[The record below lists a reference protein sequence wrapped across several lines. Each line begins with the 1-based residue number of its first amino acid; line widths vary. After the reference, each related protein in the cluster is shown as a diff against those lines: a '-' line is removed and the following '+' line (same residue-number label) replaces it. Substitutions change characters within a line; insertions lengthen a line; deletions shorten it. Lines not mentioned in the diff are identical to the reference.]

1 MKVEHLF
8 STPLYI
14 EKYQKHELV
23 KPNLFNLLLADIKNN
38 NTNRPDKHWNC
49 NSYKTFVDGQF
60 DLEIDMHLHIDNY
73 LRYLGFTSITYK
85 TESWFN
91 MYGVH
96 QYQEDHNHIPALFSG
111 MYVLNFNEQHTPIIF
126 RNRNPELNAIYIE
139 YDLQPANF
147 PGAYQDVSVNLEEG
161 FVYIWPGCV
170 RHSVPPQPKID
181 KNNYRDTFTF
191 NVIATR

>member
-1 MKVEHLF
+1 
-8 STPLYI
+8 
-14 EKYQKHELV
+14 
-23 KPNLFNLLLADIKNN
+23 
-38 NTNRPDKHWNC
+38 
-49 NSYKTFVDGQF
+49 
-60 DLEIDMHLHIDNY
+60 
-73 LRYLGFTSITYK
+73 
-85 TESWFN
+85 

-170 RHSVPPQPKID
+170 RHSVPPQLKID
-181 KNNYRDTFTF
+181 KNNYRVTFTF